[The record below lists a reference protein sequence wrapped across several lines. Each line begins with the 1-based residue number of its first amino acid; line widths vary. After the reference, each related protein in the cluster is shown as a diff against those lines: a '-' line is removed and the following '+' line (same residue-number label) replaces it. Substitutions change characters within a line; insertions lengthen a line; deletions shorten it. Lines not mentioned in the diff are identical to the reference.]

1 MNAITNTTAIETTK
15 TSMLIAEVKKAAQ
28 NVGKID
34 QVAKAESQDF
44 AAQLQ
49 QATDAL
55 ALALTWRIGFE
66 THVAVLKDG
75 TVRKYIKV
83 TKGMP
88 RDLDVILV
96 EGKGHAIKVKSYGRD
111 ARYEDK
117 ENKPLTSEQEE
128 YNTAMDSWQA
138 KCDGESKNRLNKV
151 LKDANTWDALWG
163 YVALLERNNEIA
175 KSEKYFA

>member
-1 MNAITNTTAIETTK
+1 MNATTTTK
-15 TSMLIAEVKKAAQ
+15 TAEAIAEVKKAAQ

-34 QVAKAESQDF
+34 QVAKAESGDF

-49 QATDAL
+49 QASDAL
-55 ALALTWRIGFE
+55 ALALTWRIGLE

-96 EGKGHAIKVKSYGRD
+96 EGKGHTIKVKTYSRD
-111 ARYEDK
+111 ARYEATEK
-117 ENKPLTSEQEE
+117 KGITAQEAE
-128 YNTAMDSWQA
+128 YNAAMDSWQK
-138 KCDGESKNRLNKV
+138 KCDKESRDRLDKV
-151 LKDANTWDALWG
+151 LSDANTWDSLWG
-163 YVALLERNNEIA
+163 YVALIERNNEIA
-175 KSEKYFA
+175 KSEKYFG